1 MELYHGSYC
10 EIKNP
15 NISFSRDSLDFGRG
29 FYLTNIKQQAI
40 EWVDRFIIREKDGCV
55 NIYDIDLYELSKIYK
70 IKKFPRYNME
80 WLDFIL
86 DCRNGSTRYL
96 DYDIII
102 GGIADDKVYNT
113 IELYEFSLITKDEAL
128 NRLKYYKPN
137 NQICI
142 TNQEI
147 LDKYL
152 QFKLCEVIGNGS
164 K

>member
-15 NISFSRDSLDFGRG
+15 NISYSRDSLDFGRG
-29 FYLTNIKQQAI
+29 FYLTDIKKQAI
-40 EWVDRFIIREKDGCV
+40 EWVDRFIRRGKLGCI
-55 NIYDIDLYELSKIYK
+55 NIYTINLDELNTIYK
-70 IKKFPRYNME
+70 IKKFYSYDME

-86 DCRNGSTRYL
+86 DCRNGSKRYL
-96 DYDIII
+96 DYDVII

-113 IELYEFSLITKDEAL
+113 IELYEFELITKDEAL
-128 NRLKYYKPN
+128 NRLKYHKPN

-147 LDKYL
+147 LDIYL
-152 QFKLCEVIGNGS
+152 KFDLCEVIDSGS
-164 K
+164 E

>member
-15 NISFSRDSLDFGRG
+15 NISYSRDSLDFGRG
-29 FYLTNIKQQAI
+29 FYLTDIKKQAI
-40 EWVDRFIIREKDGCV
+40 EWVDRFIRRGKPGCI
-55 NIYDIDLYELSKIYK
+55 NIYTINLDELNSKYK
-70 IKKFPRYNME
+70 IKNFDSYDME

-86 DCRNGSTRYL
+86 DCRNGSKRYL

-113 IELYEFSLITKDEAL
+113 IELYEFKLITKDEAL
-128 NRLKYYKPN
+128 NRLKYHKPN

-142 TNQEI
+142 TNQKI

-152 QFKLCEVIGNGS
+152 EFNLCEVIDSGS

>member
-10 EIKNP
+10 EIRNP
-15 NISFSRDSLDFGRG
+15 DISYSRDSLDFGRG
-29 FYLTNIKQQAI
+29 FYLTDIKRQAI
-40 EWVDRFIIREKDGCV
+40 EWVDRFIRRGKFWCI
-55 NIYDIDLYELSKIYK
+55 NIYNINLDELNTIYK
-70 IKKFPRYNME
+70 IKKFDSYDME

-86 DCRNGSTRYL
+86 DCRNGSKRYL
-96 DYDIII
+96 NYDVII

-113 IELYEFSLITKDEAL
+113 IELYEFELITKDEAL
-128 NRLKYYKPN
+128 NRLKYHKPN

-147 LDKYL
+147 LDIYL
-152 QFKLCEVIGNGS
+152 KFNSCEVINNGS